1 MAYNASIQSSTGF
14 SPFYLQAKLP
24 IDMIY
29 GTGPQQL
36 ENQSVGEY
44 AASMKS
50 RISAAFDLVRRN
62 ISKHHV
68 Y

>member
-14 SPFYLQAKLP
+14 SPFYLMFGRQAKLP

-36 ENQSVGEY
+36 ENQSVGE
-44 AASMKS
+44 
-50 RISAAFDLVRRN
+50 
-62 ISKHHV
+62 
-68 Y
+68 